1 MSFEFN
7 NNRVYLCGKVVS
19 EPQFSHEVYGEGF
32 YDINLQV
39 DRLSEQFDVIPVT
52 VSERLFKEN
61 SLKIGNTLAIY
72 GQFRSYNKFV
82 DGKSKLML
90 TVFVREIVEP
100 LPHQNSNI
108 IELTGYIC
116 KPPIYRTTPFKR
128 EICDCLLA
136 VNRAYNKSDYLPCI
150 AWGRNARFVSG
161 LAVGEKLYLT
171 GRIQSR
177 VYQKRLDDDTLVDRT
192 AYEGSVRKVS
202 DEDNLQYVLKLDD
215 DESVPVELGVRN

>member
-7 NNRVYLCGKVVS
+7 NNRVYLCGTVAS
-19 EPQFSHEVYGEGF
+19 EPIFSHEVYGEGF

-39 DRLSEQFDVIPVT
+39 DRLSNQFDIIPIT
-52 VSERLFKEN
+52 ISERLFKNNE
-61 SLKIGNTLAIY
+61 LKIGNTLAVN

-90 TVFVREIVEP
+90 TVFVREIIEP
-100 LPHQNSNI
+100 VLDRNCNI

-116 KPPIYRTTPFKR
+116 KEPIYRTTPFKR

-161 LAVGEKLYLT
+161 LDVGEKLYLT

-177 VYQKRLDDDTLVDRT
+177 AYQKRLDDETVETRT
-192 AYEGSVRKVS
+192 AYEVSVSKIS
-202 DEDNLQYVLKLDD
+202 SQDNLEYILKT
-215 DESVPVELGVRN
+215 DESTHDGLAEYAS